1 MRLGLIKT
9 LSGWP
14 PNGCDDLANHK
25 ENLVYSLG
33 NNFNLCTMITNEKT
47 IKCMTSFSKFDPKP
61 NRSPIKWT
69 YIRTTSSLRQNQPF
83 FSIDLFPYSLIYE
96 AFLFDLVF
104 GYLLQGMLCTWL
116 KTAWLLSLPSSLF
129 FFCEETA
136 KHFFFWISNIQSWQ
150 NWVTWFLQALPKN

>member
-14 PNGCDDLANHK
+14 PNGDDDLANHK

-33 NNFNLCTMITNEKT
+33 NNFNLCTMITNEKKT

-69 YIRTTSSLRQNQPF
+69 YIRTTSS
-83 FSIDLFPYSLIYE
+83 
-96 AFLFDLVF
+96 
-104 GYLLQGMLCTWL
+104 
-116 KTAWLLSLPSSLF
+116 
-129 FFCEETA
+129 
-136 KHFFFWISNIQSWQ
+136 
-150 NWVTWFLQALPKN
+150 